1 MKYKYAVVGAGAW
14 GTAIANMLA
23 KNNNQEEILIWAKE
37 EELIN
42 QINKNNRNNLFLP
55 TIELEK
61 NILAIKEIKNIVAD
75 YIFYVTPSQYFKEIL
90 ITHKNFITKASQ
102 IIICSKGI
110 EINTGFMMGDI
121 YNRILSLDNYS
132 ILSGPSFAK
141 EVASGLPAALVLA
154 SLDIKKSIKLANII
168 SSRNFR
174 IYPSDDVIGVQLG
187 GAIKNIYAIG
197 AGIVKGLNYGENAR
211 AAFLTR
217 CIAEIVKIC
226 NLMGGKKETI
236 YGLSCI
242 GDILLTCNSEK
253 SRNFFL
259 GKAIGEG
266 KEIKTIL
273 ASNKTIAEGYFTV
286 KALYPYISKNKID
299 APIMLGMYN
308 IMYNNFSIKTV
319 VNSLLDRPIKK
330 SEFD

>member
-1 MKYKYAVVGAGAW
+1 MMCKYAIVGAGAW

-23 KNNNQEEILIWAKE
+23 KINNEKILIWAKE
-37 EELIN
+37 SEVVD
-42 QINKNNRNNLFLP
+42 QINKSNRNNLFLSD
-55 TIELEK
+55 IKLEK
-61 NILAIKEIKNIVAD
+61 NIIATNEIKNVKAD
-75 YIFYVTPSQYFKEIL
+75 YIFYVTPSQYFKQIL
-90 ITHKNFITKASQ
+90 LSHKNFIAKKSQ
-102 IIICSKGI
+102 VIICSKGI
-110 EINTGFMMGDI
+110 EINSGFMLSDI
-121 YNRILSLDNYS
+121 YKSILSMDNFLV
-132 ILSGPSFAK
+132 LSGPSFAK

-154 SLDIKKSIKLANII
+154 SQDIKKSIALANTI

-197 AGIVKGLNYGENAR
+197 AGIVKGLKYGENAR

-217 CIAEIVKIC
+217 CVAEMFKIC
-226 NLMGGKKETI
+226 NFMGGKKETI

-253 SRNFFL
+253 SRNFVL

-266 KEIKTIL
+266 KEIKNIL
-273 ASNKTIAEGYFTV
+273 TNNKTIAEGYYTTQ
-286 KALYPYISKNKID
+286 ALYPHIKKHKID
-299 APIMLGMYN
+299 VPIMLGIYN
-308 IMYNNFSIKTV
+308 ILFNNFSIKSV